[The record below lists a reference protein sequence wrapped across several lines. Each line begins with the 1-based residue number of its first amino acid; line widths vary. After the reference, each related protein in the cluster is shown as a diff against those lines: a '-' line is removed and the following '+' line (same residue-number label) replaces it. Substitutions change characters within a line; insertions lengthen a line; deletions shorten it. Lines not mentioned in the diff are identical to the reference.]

1 MKKNIN
7 LGYFTNERT
16 NKTLI
21 YYPVAKNANSSV
33 KLFLIYHLGL
43 KNKFYFIE
51 DKLPRY
57 KQTKKIYDYYKGKN
71 GKKNLIDLLPPY
83 YPFKEVNADEKCC
96 LVRDPIKRFISCYKN
111 RILFHRDRGFINHS
125 LDMVIEKLENNMF
138 ENQHFLP
145 QNFWLGK
152 DLKYF
157 TIVANISNIK
167 NFVDGINDFFQKKID
182 FPKIQTGG
190 KEFQI
195 SLNLR
200 QIKKLKKIYS
210 DDYDLIGEM
219 L

>member
-1 MKKNIN
+1 MKKDIN
-7 LGYFTNERT
+7 LGYFTNEKT
-16 NKTLI
+16 NKTLM
-21 YYPVAKNANSSV
+21 YYPVAKNANSSA
-33 KLFLIYHLGL
+33 KLFLSEHLGL

-51 DKLPRY
+51 DKIPRY
-57 KQTKKIYDYYKGKN
+57 KHTKKISDYYK

-83 YPFKEVNADEKCC
+83 CQFKEVDVDERCC

-111 RILFHRDRGFINHS
+111 RILFHKDRDFINHS
-125 LDMVIEKLENNMF
+125 LNMVIEKLENNMF
-138 ENQHFLP
+138 ENRHFLP
-145 QNFWLGK
+145 QNYWLGK
-152 DLKYF
+152 NLKYF

-182 FPKIQTGG
+182 FHKIQTGG

-195 SLNLR
+195 SLNLD

-210 DDYDLIGEM
+210 HDYDLIGEM

>member
-1 MKKNIN
+1 MKKDIK
-7 LGYFTNERT
+7 LGYFTNEKT
-16 NKTLI
+16 NKTLM
-21 YYPVAKNANSSV
+21 YYPVAKNANSSA
-33 KLFLIYHLGL
+33 KLFLSEHLGL

-51 DKLPRY
+51 DKIPRY
-57 KQTKKIYDYYKGKN
+57 KHTKKITDYYK

-83 YPFKEVNADEKCC
+83 CQFKEAEVDEKCC

-111 RILFHRDRGFINHS
+111 RILFHKDRGFINHS

-138 ENQHFLP
+138 ENRHFLP
-145 QNFWLGK
+145 QNYWLGK
-152 DLKYF
+152 NLKYF
-157 TIVANISNIK
+157 TIVANTSNIK

-190 KEFQI
+190 KEFQV
-195 SLNLR
+195 SLNLS

-210 DDYDLIGEM
+210 DDYDLIGVM

>member
-1 MKKNIN
+1 MEKKSDYLII
-7 LGYFTNERT
+7 TNKSN
-16 NKTLI
+16 NKTLV
-21 YYPVAKNANSSV
+21 YYPTAKNANSSV
-33 KLFLIYHLGL
+33 KFFLIKHLGL
-43 KNKFYFIE
+43 ENKFYNI
-51 DKLPRY
+51 DDQLPGY
-57 KQTKKIYDYYKGKN
+57 MQTDEILKKYKGK
-71 GKKNLIDLLPPY
+71 KNVINFLPPY
-83 YPFKEVNADEKCC
+83 TKFKKVIADEKCC
-96 LVRDPIKRFISCYKN
+96 LVRDPIARFVSNYKN
-111 RILFHRDRGFINHS
+111 RILFHRDSGFINHS
-125 LDMVIEKLENNMF
+125 IDMVIEKLENNMF

>member
-1 MKKNIN
+1 MGKNIDY
-7 LGYFTNERT
+7 GIFTNKVT
-16 NKTLI
+16 NKKLV
-21 YYPVAKNANSSV
+21 YYPVAKNANSSA
-33 KLFLIYHLGL
+33 KFFLIKHLEL
-43 KNKFYFIE
+43 ENKFYNI
-51 DKLPRY
+51 DDQLPGY
-57 KQTKKIYDYYKGKN
+57 MQTDEILKKYKGK
-71 GKKNLIDLLPPY
+71 KNVINFLPPY
-83 YPFKEVNADEKCC
+83 TKFKKVIADEKCC
-96 LVRDPIKRFISCYKN
+96 LVRDPIARFVSGYKN
-111 RILFHRDRGFINHS
+111 RILFHRDFSFIDHS

-138 ENQHFLP
+138 ENRHFLP
-145 QNFWLGK
+145 QNYWLGK

-157 TIVANISNIK
+157 TIVANTSNIN

-195 SLNLR
+195 SLNLN